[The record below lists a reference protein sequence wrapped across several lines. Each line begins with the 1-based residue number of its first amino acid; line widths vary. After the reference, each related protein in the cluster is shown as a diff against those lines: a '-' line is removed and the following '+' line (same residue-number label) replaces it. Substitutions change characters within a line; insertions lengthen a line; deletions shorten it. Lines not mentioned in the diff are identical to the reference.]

1 MHHKFTKHGK
11 ASGRGGGCAK
21 AIDYL
26 LGERDHK
33 GEERPDIQVLRGDP
47 YGVAAVADTLDFS
60 RTYTSGVIS
69 WAPEEAPTDE
79 EISAVVDD
87 WEKLAFSGLEP
98 DRYAFTAVLHR
109 ENGGGVHVH
118 TITARVD
125 LQTGKALNIAPPGH
139 QKDFDA
145 FRDKWNHEQGW
156 ARPDDPLRKRLLQ
169 PDFEAYR
176 TKPNAA
182 KLKTELT
189 ECFIAAAAQG
199 LISNAAELRQYAKEA
214 LGCEITRSSKD
225 YLSLKPEGFS
235 RAIRLKGEMYGDSW
249 TREDTLKRE
258 AKASASSRASRGGTI
273 DEARARK
280 AQRDF
285 DESCERRAEYNKKRY
300 RRAEQGN
307 QLIAQQAEPSPER
320 PNPDIRELENPDA
333 GRNGLDQSGA
343 SGSTEIDAERS
354 DERLESQSGQDF
366 GRSTQDAER
375 LNKRLDSAHE
385 SEHGAAAERGRVVE
399 QSSPKSVVETL
410 DDVFS
415 RGAGGG
421 VSAVFG
427 RWGVSSVLQL
437 RASEDR
443 SLAGRYQESEADLSR
458 SADWGGVR
466 GGGGQEIHLS
476 EADRHPT
483 QTGGRGIQGANGRGD
498 QINDGTGT
506 TIDRAAPAGAARDR
520 ADAERAPSRGQG
532 LAAAAKRLRE
542 RMGGFS
548 KQLFGFV
555 QRSAERLRDVQAADR
570 KRVTER
576 TRGVQAAD
584 RGRISELKQGSGTE
598 GGRVGPHVAQ
608 VRERH
613 HGIDAATQ
621 RLNEAAKGL
630 EQAVP
635 ALVARLE
642 QQQKQKQGRG
652 MSR

>member
-125 LQTGKALNIAPPGH
+125 LETGKALNIAPPGH

-176 TKPNAA
+176 TALNAS

-189 ECFIAAAAQG
+189 EHFMDAAAQG
-199 LISNAAELRQYAKEA
+199 LIEDGQDLRQYAKEA
-214 LGCEITRSSKD
+214 LGCVVTRSGKD
-225 YLSLKPEGFS
+225 YVSLKPEGFS
-235 RAIRLKGEMYGDSW
+235 RAIRLKGEMYGDGW
-249 TREDTLKRE
+249 TAEATVKRE
-258 AKASASSRASRGGTI
+258 AQAAASLGAGRGGAI
-273 DEARARK
+273 DEARAGA
-280 AQRDF
+280 AQWDF
-285 DESCERRAEYNKKRY
+285 DAACERRAEYNKSRY
-300 RRAEQGN
+300 LRAKSGHQLTATKADTRLKQPRADLGGHEKPDIERNQGN
-307 QLIAQQAEPSPER
+307 Q
-320 PNPDIRELENPDA
+320 A
-333 GRNGLDQSGA
+333 GLNRGA
-343 SGSTEIDAERS
+343 APDAER
-354 DERLESQSGQDF
+354 DHRERLSAPQSELAAGSEGRGSLELNDRESVAETLVNIAGNHSGARAGGVWGSWNDGADLRQKD
-366 GRSTQDAER
+366 RSNQPGKSGDRPSQADLER
-375 LNKRLDSAHE
+375 LT
-385 SEHGAAAERGRVVE
+385 ER
-399 QSSPKSVVETL
+399 
-410 DDVFS
+410 DH
-415 RGAGGG
+415 
-421 VSAVFG
+421 
-427 RWGVSSVLQL
+427 
-437 RASEDR
+437 
-443 SLAGRYQESEADLSR
+443 
-458 SADWGGVR
+458 VR
-466 GGGGQEIHLS
+466 GPRGQEIHLS
-476 EADRHPT
+476 EADRHPI
-483 QTGGRGIQGANGRGD
+483 QSGGRGIQGQHGRGD
-498 QINDGTGT
+498 QVNDGIGT
-506 TIDRAAPAGAARDR
+506 IIDAAAPAGAARGR
-520 ADAERAPSRGQG
+520 ADAERAPSRDQG
-532 LAAAAKRLRE
+532 LAAAVKRLRE
-542 RMGGFS
+542 RVGGFS
-548 KQLFGFV
+548 EKLFDFV
-555 QRSAERLRDVQAADR
+555 RRSTEKLRDVQEADR

-576 TRGVQAAD
+576 IRGVQAAD
-584 RGRISELKQGSGTE
+584 RGRISGLRQGSGTE
-598 GGRVGPHVAQ
+598 GGRVAPHVAQ

-621 RLNEAAKGL
+621 RLNEAAKEL
-630 EQAVP
+630 EQAAP

-642 QQQKQKQGRG
+642 QQREQKQGRG

>member
-176 TKPNAA
+176 TAPNAA

-189 ECFIAAAAQG
+189 EHFMDAAAQG
-199 LISNAAELRQYAKEA
+199 LIEDGQELRQYAKEA
-214 LGCEITRSSKD
+214 LGCEVTRSGKD
-225 YLSLKPEGFS
+225 YVSLKPEGFS
-235 RAIRLKGEMYGDSW
+235 RAIRLKGEMYGDGW
-249 TREDTLKRE
+249 TAEATTKRE
-258 AKASASSRASRGGTI
+258 AQAAASLGAGRGGTI
-273 DEARARK
+273 DEARARA

-285 DESCERRAEYNKKRY
+285 NAACERRADYNKSRY
-300 RRAEQGN
+300 LRANSGHQLTATKAEQRLERARADLGGH
-307 QLIAQQAEPSPER
+307 ER
-320 PNPDIRELENPDA
+320 PDIERNADDKA
-333 GRNGLDQSGA
+333 GLNRGTA
-343 SGSTEIDAERS
+343 PDAER
-354 DERLESQSGQDF
+354 DHRERLSAPQSELAAGAE
-366 GRSTQDAER
+366 GRGSLE
-375 LNKRLDSAHE
+375 LNDHE
-385 SEHGAAAERGRVVE
+385 SVAKTLVNIAGNHRGARAGSIWDSWHDGADLRQKDKRDQPDKSGDRPSQADLDRPTERGH
-399 QSSPKSVVETL
+399 
-410 DDVFS
+410 
-415 RGAGGG
+415 
-421 VSAVFG
+421 
-427 RWGVSSVLQL
+427 
-437 RASEDR
+437 
-443 SLAGRYQESEADLSR
+443 
-458 SADWGGVR
+458 VR
-466 GGGGQEIHLS
+466 GSRGQEIHFS
-476 EADRHPT
+476 EADRHPI
-483 QTGGRGIQGANGRGD
+483 QSGGRGIQGQHGRGD
-498 QINDGTGT
+498 QINDGIRT

-548 KQLFGFV
+548 KQLFGLV
-555 QRSAERLRDVQAADR
+555 QRSAEKFRDVQAADR

-576 TRGVQAAD
+576 IRGVQAAD

-598 GGRVGPHVAQ
+598 GGRVAPHVAQ

-642 QQQKQKQGRG
+642 QQQEQKQGRG

>member
-189 ECFIAAAAQG
+189 EHFMDAAAQG
-199 LISNAAELRQYAKEA
+199 LIDNGQELRQYAKEA
-214 LGCEITRSSKD
+214 LGCEVTRSGKD

-235 RAIRLKGEMYGDSW
+235 RAIRLTGEMYGDGW
-249 TREDTLKRE
+249 TAEATTKRE
-258 AKASASSRASRGGTI
+258 AQAAASFGAGRGGTI
-273 DEARARK
+273 DEARART

-285 DESCERRAEYNKKRY
+285 DAACERRAEYNKSRY
-300 RRAEQGN
+300 LKAKSGHQRTATQADPRLERARADLGGHERPDIERNRGN
-307 QLIAQQAEPSPER
+307 Q
-320 PNPDIRELENPDA
+320 A
-333 GRNGLDQSGA
+333 GLNRGA
-343 SGSTEIDAERS
+343 APDAER
-354 DERLESQSGQDF
+354 DHRERLSAPQSELAAGAEGRGSLELNDHESVAKTLVNIAGNHRGARAGGVWDSWHDGADLRQKDKPDQPTQSGNRPSSADL
-366 GRSTQDAER
+366 ER
-375 LNKRLDSAHE
+375 LT
-385 SEHGAAAERGRVVE
+385 ERDHV
-399 QSSPKSVVETL
+399 
-410 DDVFS
+410 
-415 RGAGGG
+415 RGA
-421 VSAVFG
+421 
-427 RWGVSSVLQL
+427 R
-437 RASEDR
+437 
-443 SLAGRYQESEADLSR
+443 
-458 SADWGGVR
+458 
-466 GGGGQEIHLS
+466 GQEIHHI
-476 EADRHPT
+476 EDDRRPI
-483 QTGGRGIQGANGRGD
+483 QSGGRGVQGANGRGD
-498 QINDGTGT
+498 QINDGIGT
-506 TIDRAAPAGAARDR
+506 TIDGAAPTGAARDR

-555 QRSAERLRDVQAADR
+555 QRSAEKFRDVQAADR
-570 KRVTER
+570 KRITER
-576 TRGVQAAD
+576 VRGVQAAD

-598 GGRVGPHVAQ
+598 SGRVAPHVAQ
-608 VRERH
+608 IRELH

-630 EQAVP
+630 EKAAP

-642 QQQKQKQGRG
+642 QQQEQKQGRG

>member
-176 TKPNAA
+176 TAPNAA

-189 ECFIAAAAQG
+189 EHFMDAVAQG
-199 LISNAAELRQYAKEA
+199 IIEDGQELRQYAKEA
-214 LGCEITRSSKD
+214 LGCEVTRSGKD
-225 YLSLKPEGFS
+225 YVSLKPEGFS
-235 RAIRLKGEMYGDSW
+235 RAIRLKGEMYGDGW
-249 TREDTLKRE
+249 TAEATIKRE
-258 AKASASSRASRGGTI
+258 AQAAASLGAGRGGTI
-273 DEARARK
+273 DEARARA

-285 DESCERRAEYNKKRY
+285 DASCERRAKYNKSRY
-300 RRAEQGN
+300 HRAERSD
-307 QLIAQQAEPSPER
+307 QLTITAAEPSPER
-320 PNPDIRELENPDA
+320 PNPDIRELEKPDA

-343 SGSTEIDAERS
+343 FGGTEIDAERS

-375 LNKRLDSAHE
+375 LNKRLDSAHDK
-385 SEHGAAAERGRVVE
+385 EHGAAEERGRVVE

-410 DDVFS
+410 DDLFS
-415 RGAGGG
+415 RGAGSG

-427 RWGVSSVLQL
+427 RGGVSAVLQL
-437 RASEDR
+437 RAGEDL
-443 SLAGRYQESEADLSR
+443 SPAGRYQESRADLSR
-458 SADWGGVR
+458 TAARGGVR
-466 GGGGQEIHLS
+466 GGGGEEIHHFQP
-476 EADRHPT
+476 DQPT
-483 QTGGRGIQGANGRGD
+483 IQDQRENGRGD
-498 QINDGTGT
+498 QINDGIRAI
-506 TIDRAAPAGAARDR
+506 IDGAAPAGAARGR

-555 QRSAERLRDVQAADR
+555 QRSTERLRDVQAADR

-576 TRGVQAAD
+576 IRGVQAAD

-598 GGRVGPHVAQ
+598 SGRVAPHVAQ

-642 QQQKQKQGRG
+642 QQQEQKQGRR